1 MGFVTLDRMKDA
13 LLAEPVSDLERI
25 VLLDMAVAV
34 DDDTVIYTWGH
45 ERLAR
50 ALGRQPGLKATKS
63 ALERVLSR
71 LTARGLLVRTGEAHR
86 GRHAEYT
93 LAVLDL
99 EGPRSERGPFFADP
113 AEKGPRS
120 GEERAPVQGRKGPG
134 LSGAPLPVSLPVSLP
149 GKRTSAEARNR
160 PMSNGQASLLED
172 LRRMLGYDDAPA
184 LRTWGDADDLIREY
198 WQEVERR
205 KHNEEPFD
213 GRTADLSPLGQR
225 YARSRELWF
234 PEDDHGQWA
243 TYRKETA

>member
-1 MGFVTLDRMKDA
+1 MGFATLDRMKDA
-13 LLAEPVSDLERI
+13 LLSVPVSQLERV

-34 DDDTVIYTWGH
+34 EDGSLVYTWGH

-50 ALGRQPGLKATKS
+50 AIGKEPGTTAAKQALSGRILPS
-63 ALERVLSR
+63 LSR
-71 LTARGLLVRTGEAHR
+71 KHLIRKAADSYR
-86 GRHAEYT
+86 GRHAEY
-93 LAVLDL
+93 VLSVL
-99 EGPRSERGPFFADP
+99 EGPTAARGMGNGLEGEWVTVSEGMGNAQT
-113 AEKGPRS
+113 
-120 GEERAPVQGRKGPG
+120 VT
-134 LSGAPLPVSLPVSLP
+134 PLPVSLPVSLP

-172 LRRMLGYDDAPA
+172 LRRMLGYDNAPA

-198 WQEVERR
+198 WPEVERR
-205 KHNEEPFD
+205 RHNEEPFD

-243 TYRKETA
+243 TNREETA